1 MRNYDILAVMGAEHD
16 GNVFSI
22 DRVLEANADP
32 KDPSAYLAMT
42 ALVHVTGN
50 PDRKFTLRIEGQQFH
65 DTFVANTADEAVA
78 DDEEADSEPVLV
90 YPGPITEDALADIQK
105 LPEGYLAKYLTE
117 QE

>member
-1 MRNYDILAVMGAEHD
+1 MKNYDILAVMGAEHE

-22 DRVLEANADP
+22 DRVIEANTYPNDA
-32 KDPSAYLAMT
+32 SAYLAMT

-50 PDRKFTLRIEGQQFH
+50 PQKKFTLRIEGQQFH
-65 DTFVANTADEAVA
+65 DTFVANTADEGTVE
-78 DDEEADSEPVLV
+78 DTDSEPVLV

-105 LPEGYLAKYLTE
+105 LPEGFLAKYLTE